1 MVRSGLIALV
11 AFVLLPGFAV
21 AKTFPVPSDDPIAT
35 VSIPDSWNPET
46 YEGGV
51 EATSDD
57 GKIYVAI
64 EQVAADDVKSATEEG
79 IKFFVKQGVEIDAN
93 SMKTKEIKINSL
105 DAFDI
110 GFTGKDKDGPA
121 NVSLTLV
128 KTNAAGKF
136 LLLYYWG
143 SPEGEKANA
152 ADLKKI
158 SDSIQA
164 TK

>member
-11 AFVLLPGFAV
+11 ALVLLPSFAV

-35 VSIPDSWNPET
+35 VSIPDSWNPQA

-57 GKIYVAI
+57 GKVYVAI

-79 IKFFVKQGVEIDAN
+79 IKFFVKQGVDIDAN

-110 GFTGKDKDGPA
+110 AFTGKDKDGPA

-128 KTNAAGKF
+128 KTNAGGKF

-152 ADLKKI
+152 GDLKKI

>member
-1 MVRSGLIALV
+1 MIRSAFIALG
-11 AFVLLPGFAV
+11 ALVLLPGLAI
-21 AKTFPVPSDDPIAT
+21 AKTFPVPTDDPIAT
-35 VSIPDSWNPET
+35 VSIPESWNPEP

-51 EATSDD
+51 EATSED

-79 IKFFVKQGVEIDAN
+79 IKFFVKQGVDIDAN
-93 SMKTKEIKINSL
+93 SMKTKQIKINAL

-110 GFTGKDKDGPA
+110 TFTGKDKDGPA

-128 KTNAAGKF
+128 ATNSSGKF

-143 SPEGEKANA
+143 SPEGEKANIG
-152 ADLKKI
+152 DLKKI